1 MGVNGGDRALVG
13 IARAGALLERFLA
26 NRSDRTLK
34 AYSTDLE
41 DFARSTD
48 QALDGA
54 IAQLLAG
61 SPIAAQRVVLDYA
74 INLRRRGSA
83 PATIN
88 RRLATLRSLVRAAQE
103 SGLIEWWLEVP
114 TEEQI
119 SLAIESDTTSEN
131 VRYLL
136 PRHPGEIDR
145 LDIQHYALRETMGA
159 NFLAPVDSPQWLLDV
174 GCGTGQWG
182 FEACVQFPDAMV
194 IGLDLVAGKP
204 NRPSRYRWVKANL
217 LQGLPFVH
225 DQFDFVHQRLLV
237 TGVPV
242 ASWPSVV
249 AEFVR
254 VTRPGGWVELVEP
267 PLALEQAGP
276 ATERLLALTTGISAS
291 LGLDT
296 TRVVFDSL
304 DDYLRQAGLVGV
316 ERRQLSMPI
325 GRWGGQ
331 IGSLLVTDLRAGFTR
346 VCEVLQARLKLSAEE
361 AADVIQRA
369 HEEWEHGRMSWTFAI
384 AFGRKPG

>member
-1 MGVNGGDRALVG
+1 MPEGIVGVNGG
-13 IARAGALLERFLA
+13 ERD
-26 NRSDRTLK
+26 SDGV
-34 AYSTDLE
+34 
-41 DFARSTD
+41 ARSGD
-48 QALDGA
+48 
-54 IAQLLAG
+54 QLLAG
-61 SPIAAQRVVLDYA
+61 AIAHLLAGGPMAAQRAVLDYA
-74 INLRRRGSA
+74 VDLRRRGSA

-103 SGLIEWWLEVP
+103 SGMIDWWLEIP
-114 TEEQI
+114 SEEQL
-119 SLAIESDTTSEN
+119 SLAIDSDASSQN

-159 NFLAPVDSPQWLLDV
+159 NFLAPVESPQRLLDV

-182 FEACVQFPDAMV
+182 FEACHQFPEALV
-194 IGLDLVAGKP
+194 VGLDLVAGKP
-204 NRPSRYRWVKANL
+204 DKPSRYHWVKANI

-225 DQFDFVHQRLLV
+225 DQFDFVHQGLLV
-237 TGVPV
+237 TGVPL
-242 ASWPSVV
+242 ASWPQVV

-267 PLALEQAGP
+267 PLELEQAGP
-276 ATERLLALTTGISAS
+276 ATERLLGLTTGISAA

-304 DDYLRQAGLVGV
+304 DGYLRQAGLTSVA
-316 ERRQLSMPI
+316 RRQLSMPI

-346 VCEVLQARLKLSAEE
+346 VCEVLQARSKLSAE
-361 AADVIQRA
+361 
-369 HEEWEHGRMSWTFAI
+369 
-384 AFGRKPG
+384 